1 LVDLQEPGNPLVLFS
16 LDERAFQQADV
27 LANRTKSVYADM
39 HMAIASESLRLAT
52 RERALNELD
61 DIESL
66 VQTHRARLLRFVTFS
81 LGDEDL
87 AASIVQDCFVKAWT
101 NRHNFRGDCSV
112 QTWLHSIALNLVR
125 DYQRTQKFR
134 FWKQVRKT
142 ATDVTEVAGILPSA
156 VSSPEHQLLARER
169 AREVAEILKDL
180 SPNQRTAF
188 VLRFQ
193 EELDLREIA
202 QVMGLPINTV
212 KTHLHRAVRSV
223 RARMGGQR

>member
-1 LVDLQEPGNPLVLFS
+1 
-16 LDERAFQQADV
+16 
-27 LANRTKSVYADM
+27 M
-39 HMAIASESLRLAT
+39 HMAIATDVLRLGA

-61 DIESL
+61 DIEAL
-66 VQTHRARLLRFVTFS
+66 VRAHRARLLRFVTFS

-87 AASIVQDCFVKAWT
+87 AASIVQDCFVKAWN
-101 NRHNFRGDCSV
+101 NRQNFRGDCSV

-142 ATDVTEVAGILPSA
+142 ATDITEVATILPSA
-156 VSSPEHQLLARER
+156 ASSPESQLLARER
-169 AREVAEILKDL
+169 AREVAAILQTL

-193 EELDLREIA
+193 EEMDLREMA
-202 QVMGLPINTV
+202 RTMNLPINTV
-212 KTHLHRAVRSV
+212 KTHLHRAVRTV
-223 RARMGGQR
+223 RTRMGGQR

>member
-1 LVDLQEPGNPLVLFS
+1 
-16 LDERAFQQADV
+16 
-27 LANRTKSVYADM
+27 M
-39 HMAIASESLRLAT
+39 HMAIATGSLRLAT
-52 RERALNELD
+52 GERVFNELD
-61 DIESL
+61 DVEAL
-66 VQTHRARLLRFVTFS
+66 VRTHRARLLRFVTFS

-87 AASIVQDCFVKAWT
+87 AASIVQDCFVKAWA
-101 NRHNFRGDCSV
+101 NRQNFRGDCSV

-142 ATDVTEVAGILPSA
+142 ATDITEVAGILPSA

-169 AREVAEILKDL
+169 AQQVAEILQTL
-180 SPNQRTAF
+180 SPNQRAAF

-193 EELDLREIA
+193 DEMDLREIA
-202 QVMGLPINTV
+202 KTMGLPINTV